1 MAFMSLMLKAV
12 VVAPKCMTIKY
23 FRISWMGG
31 SNKYKE
37 SDLLSSVAPFLLML
51 PGFRH

>member
-12 VVAPKCMTIKY
+12 VAPKSMTIKY

-31 SNKYKE
+31 SNKYIE
-37 SDLLSSVAPFLLML
+37 FDLLSSVAPFLLVL